1 MRELTDPLKLT
12 IMKMKLFVAL
22 CSLGMGMLVAC
33 SSEENQLVQNPS
45 ELLEDDFVSQVEF
58 TTRTNPTMP
67 PNKKTKGLI
76 SARIA
81 RKSKGCN
88 RGFGL
93 CDFKLFPKSSS
104 VAALEQA
111 VAPDEYLFEVVLD
124 ESTNTY
130 EANMLLAKPLPE
142 GTTVEMSS
150 LKIDDDIY
158 WVKDDVTMA
167 EVNEVVVAS
176 PNSEALATECQVE
189 LFATE
194 TYKVE
199 AGPILYDSALGDNG
213 GYRIKLLDKIE

>member
-1 MRELTDPLKLT
+1 
-12 IMKMKLFVAL
+12 MKRKLFVAL
-22 CSLGMGMLVAC
+22 CSIGMGMLVAC
-33 SSEENQLVQNPS
+33 SSEENQLPQNPS
-45 ELLEDDFVSQVEF
+45 ELSEDDFVSQVEF
-58 TTRTNPTMP
+58 SDLLSVTTRTNPTMP
-67 PNKKTKGLI
+67 PNKKTKGLL

-88 RGFGL
+88 HGFGL
-93 CDFKLFPKSSS
+93 CDFKLFPKSCT
-104 VAALEQA
+104 VAVLEQA

-130 EANMLLAKPLPE
+130 EAKVLLAKPLPE
-142 GTTVEMSS
+142 GASAELSS
-150 LKIDDDIY
+150 LKIDEDIY

-167 EVNEVVVAS
+167 EINEVVVAS

-194 TYKVE
+194 AYKVE
-199 AGPILYDSALGDNG
+199 AGPILYDSALGGNG